1 MKCIDVSE
9 FQGNIDWKKVKKD
22 GIEGVIIRAGYGQ
35 NNIDDG
41 FIDHIKGA
49 IEAEMHIGIYWFSY
63 AWNDS
68 MAEKEAEY
76 CIKAIMP
83 YSDYIDMPI
92 FFDWEYDSRRYA
104 KTHGIDPDKGLITTM
119 TRAFCEQIERLGFV
133 GGYYL
138 NLDYAQNFYNEEV
151 LTPYKRWYARYTD
164 IEQKNCYLWQCSDNG
179 YVNGIKGK
187 VDMDY
192 LWGELVRPVHHDDT
206 PTEELTEEPIFTIGN
221 NYTVN
226 VQSALN
232 VRYGAG
238 VGYDTVGYFNLT
250 PDGQK
255 HANYNGALL
264 PETTVTCLD
273 VEKND
278 DGSIW
283 VRIPSGWVCAV
294 NTDGTRYLV

>member
-9 FQGNIDWKKVKKD
+9 FQGRIDWDKVKAD
-22 GIEGVIIRAGYGQ
+22 GILGVIIRAGYGKG
-35 NNIDDG
+35 NIDDS
-41 FIDHIKGA
+41 FYDNINGA
-49 IEAEMHIGIYWFSY
+49 IKCGMNIGIYWFSY
-63 AWNDS
+63 AYNDD
-68 MAEKEAEY
+68 MALKEAEY
-76 CIKAIMP
+76 CYDLIK
-83 YSDYIDMPI
+83 DYKENITMPI

-119 TRAFCEQIERLGFV
+119 TRAFCEQIERLGLV

-138 NLDYAQNFYNEEV
+138 NMDYAQNFYNEEV

-255 HANYNGALL
+255 HANYN
-264 PETTVTCLD
+264 
-273 VEKND
+273 
-278 DGSIW
+278 
-283 VRIPSGWVCAV
+283 
-294 NTDGTRYLV
+294 